1 MKKKRNLA
9 VASEEKAIE
18 LMKAFLASQLI
29 DTDLDRDESAG
40 STSAPYFIKLA
51 WVNKDWEGNDWLGC
65 PCFVADFHGKTHDQ
79 KKVHGVVYVKTL
91 PTQTTEITKMQ
102 IVEDELSLD
111 FDFIENGDTFSMRDT
126 KCRYQ
131 DEKFIFKNGEISRL
145 D

>member
-29 DTDLDRDESAG
+29 EIDLDKDEGTG
-40 STSAPYFIKLA
+40 STFIKLA
-51 WVNKDWEGNDWLGC
+51 WVNKNWEGDEWLGC
-65 PCFVADFHGKTHDQ
+65 PCFVADFHGKTHDL

-91 PTQTTEITKMQ
+91 PTQTTEITKME
-102 IVEDELSLD
+102 IVEDELSLGL
-111 FDFIENGDTFSMRDT
+111 DFIEDGTTFSMRDI
-126 KCRYQ
+126 KHRYK

-145 D
+145 G